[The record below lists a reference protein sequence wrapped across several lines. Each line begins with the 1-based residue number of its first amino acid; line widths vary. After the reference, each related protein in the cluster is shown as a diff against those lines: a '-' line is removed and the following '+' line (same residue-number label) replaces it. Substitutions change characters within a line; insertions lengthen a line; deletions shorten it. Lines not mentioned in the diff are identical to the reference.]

1 MLTIIN
7 TLKQTLRNLF
17 PCSDIGQGEMR
28 LSVMH
33 GLNDK
38 DTSFAIIAVRCNSES
53 ATVRRKLERGRI
65 YQLLQGYEISDD
77 KVVVSEERVIANQ
90 LYDDHADEG
99 LNGIPHVQ
107 FSAIVGK
114 NGSGKSSLIE
124 FLMRMINNAAT
135 ILKGERNCDPAS
147 ERLHFVEDV
156 DGDLWYA
163 MDGKCYQL
171 TVTPSASLTI
181 KVFERSGEDDE
192 NTEEEV
198 YIAQPKIAKIE
209 QQHHM
214 DEVVSLSC
222 NDEEARQ
229 MLSMLFYTLVSN
241 YSIYAYNTNDFE
253 QECCSDEKE
262 RAIRGSNYYETFPTE
277 EKCWL
282 HGLFHKNDGYH
293 IPLNI
298 TPFRSEGNININVE
312 NQLARERLLS
322 LLITQ
327 DQYRTIN
334 NHLTAMGVRVIP
346 CRSDKYGFIAIKK
359 KLNFKEMDESAY
371 RRMRQELVGLWG
383 KAIEKDLTKYSNHP
397 LYELAVDYLV
407 YKTLKVSKQY
417 KEHHEFYELT
427 YLSSTYNAD
436 LLEELVEGESKDH
449 SHITRKIYQTLAFI
463 VLPVYQLAGNDG
475 NIVNY
480 IPFDNLAGRWH
491 SDAVKGN
498 LEKLTR
504 NKSHLLNSAIVP
516 PPFFTYDIVLQED
529 PNDEFFLFSA
539 LSSGE
544 KQQIYAISSILYHLD
559 NLDSIADDKSNP
571 ERVFY
576 PHVNIIL
583 EEIELYFHPEMQRRF
598 VYDLLKGVQSMR
610 LENLK
615 GINFILVTH
624 SPYVLSDI
632 PRSNVLALSTNEL
645 DEQQPI
651 RSFGANI
658 HEMLRT
664 SFFLED
670 GTEGLFARWEF
681 SHVMACLLIHRWAKR
696 EGCDFKNY
704 QEVMKSEAF
713 SVMQRYLTT
722 DLTDRK
728 KYFEY
733 TRFSEELGKKQ
744 LLQRIN
750 IIDEPVMRQALMN
763 EYRKTFDL

>member
-7 TLKQTLRNLF
+7 SLKQTLRSLF
-17 PCSDIGQGEMR
+17 PCSDVEQGEMR
-28 LSVMH
+28 Y
-33 GLNDK
+33 GLMYGLHDK

-77 KVVVSEERVIANQ
+77 KVMVSEERIITNQ

-135 ILKGERNCDPAS
+135 ILKGEVNSDPAS

-163 MDGKCYQL
+163 MNGKCYQL
-171 TVTPSASLTI
+171 TVKPSASLYI
-181 KVFERSGEDDE
+181 KVFERNKDDA
-192 NTEEEV
+192 NG
-198 YIAQPKIAKIE
+198 IIFRAQPNVFKIE
-209 QQHHM
+209 QQHQR
-214 DEVVSLSC
+214 DALVSLSC
-222 NDEEARQ
+222 GDLEARQ

-241 YSIYAYNTNDFE
+241 YSIYAYNTNDFD

-262 RAIRGSNYYETFPTE
+262 RTIRGSNGDETFPTE

-298 TPFRSEGNININVE
+298 TPFRAEGNININVE
-312 NQLARERLLS
+312 NQLARERLIS
-322 LLITQ
+322 LLIIQ
-327 DQYRTIN
+327 DQYRTVN
-334 NHLTAMGVRVIP
+334 DHLTANGMRVIP

-359 KLNFKEMDESAY
+359 KLNFKEMDESTY
-371 RRMRQELVGLWG
+371 QRMRQELVGLWG
-383 KAIEKDLTKYSNHP
+383 KAVEKDLTKYSNHP

-427 YLSSTYNAD
+427 YLSSTYNTD
-436 LLEELVEGESKDH
+436 LLKELVDGESKDH

-463 VLPVYQLAGNDG
+463 VLPVYQLADNDG
-475 NIVNY
+475 SIVDY
-480 IPFDNLAGRWH
+480 IPFDGLAGRWH
-491 SDAVKGN
+491 SNAVRGN
-498 LEKLTR
+498 LEQLTR

-516 PPFFTYDIVLQED
+516 PPFFTYDITLKED
-529 PNDEFFLFSA
+529 SSDDTILFSA

-571 ERVFY
+571 NRVFY

-632 PRSNVLALSTNEL
+632 PRSNVLALSTNTEE
-645 DEQQPI
+645 EQQPI

-658 HEMLRT
+658 HEMLKT

-681 SHVMACLLIHRWAKR
+681 SHVMACLLIHRWAMR
-696 EGCDFKNY
+696 EGCDCKNY
-704 QEVMKSEAF
+704 QELMTSEAF
-713 SVMQRYLTT
+713 DVMRRYLTT
-722 DLTDRK
+722 DLTDK
-728 KYFEY
+728 QKYFEY
-733 TRFSEELGKKQ
+733 SRFNEELGQQQ
-744 LLQRIN
+744 LLLRIN
-750 IIDEPVMRQALMN
+750 LIDEPVMRNALMN
-763 EYRKTFDL
+763 EYRRTFNL